1 MEKLNIVVLTE
12 DMDLRIHIKNRLS
25 SEAFVISGYSD
36 FGSAAVLKIENM
48 FPDVIL
54 CATQGEFSPAQLD
67 FIQNVY
73 TSIAGS
79 VIVLMTD
86 KVTLELLNE
95 AAQVGARQ
103 VLPLDTPMGELT
115 EKIKA
120 AAFLERQRSSD
131 LVLGPRTRSRVLGFF
146 SGKGGTGK
154 TTVSVNTAVALAREG
169 KRVLLIDCDLQFGDV
184 NLLLDLEPKD
194 TIVELVQERGGIMID
209 NIRAFSM
216 VHSSG
221 VSVLCAPKSAEF
233 AELVTA
239 RHIET
244 IIDVVRPYFDF
255 ILVDLAPAFNDVS
268 ISAIENCDQ
277 LMLVYNLEILS
288 LKNAKVCLEILEQLQ
303 QRDKAQLVI
312 NKNLNSMIKIK
323 DYENIFEMPVYAA
336 IANDIKTA
344 NLCLNKGQPF
354 VTSLPK
360 TQIAKDVRALAKK
373 ISQEKQ

>member
-1 MEKLNIVVLTE
+1 
-12 DMDLRIHIKNRLS
+12 
-25 SEAFVISGYSD
+25 
-36 FGSAAVLKIENM
+36 
-48 FPDVIL
+48 
-54 CATQGEFSPAQLD
+54 
-67 FIQNVY
+67 
-73 TSIAGS
+73 
-79 VIVLMTD
+79 MTD
-86 KVTLELLNE
+86 KVTVELLNE